1 MLMMEMKFNLRRRKE
16 LIWDLAQMQ
25 VLEVIVLLR
34 KMDLRVEMILPKRET
49 EPQLEKAILKKM
61 DNQVEI

>member
-1 MLMMEMKFNLRRRKE
+1 
-16 LIWDLAQMQ
+16 MQ